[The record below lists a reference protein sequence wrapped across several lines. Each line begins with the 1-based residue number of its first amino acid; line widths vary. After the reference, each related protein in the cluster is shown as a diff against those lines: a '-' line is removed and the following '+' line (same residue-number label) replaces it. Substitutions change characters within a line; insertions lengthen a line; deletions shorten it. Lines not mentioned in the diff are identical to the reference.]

1 MLDRDAGPGP
11 NAAAL
16 DARHWYH
23 CPMETSVLKTLLAA
37 GEWRA
42 ADDETR
48 RLLLVDADDGGFT
61 GLDPSEVPTLDC
73 ALLLAIDEAWA
84 KASKGQ
90 YGLTAQSEI
99 LAAVRAEDHS
109 QKEMW
114 RTFGTRVGWFN
125 DAGWSEASEVG
136 YSSDGGA
143 GHLPWIPGIWPT
155 VSTGRPYEVLFLFY
169 RHFSRCTEAARS

>member
-1 MLDRDAGPGP
+1 MDDRDAGPGP
-11 NAAAL
+11 NVAVL
-16 DARHWYH
+16 GARHCYH
-23 CPMETSVLKTLLAA
+23 GRMQISVLETLLAA

-84 KASKGQ
+84 TASRGQ

-99 LAAVRAEDHS
+99 LAAVRAEDYS

-114 RTFGTRVGWFN
+114 RAFGIRVGWFH
-125 DAGWSEASEVG
+125 DAGWYEASDVG
-136 YSSDGGA
+136 YSADGGA

-169 RHFSRCTEAARS
+169 RHFTQCLET

>member
-1 MLDRDAGPGP
+1 
-11 NAAAL
+11 
-16 DARHWYH
+16 
-23 CPMETSVLKTLLAA
+23 METSALKTLLAA

-48 RLLLVDADDGGFT
+48 RLLLRDADDGGFT

-73 ALLLAIDEAWA
+73 ALLLAIDDAWA

-99 LAAVRAEDHS
+99 LAGVRAEDYS
-109 QKEMW
+109 RRETW
-114 RTFGTRVGWFN
+114 RVFGTRVGWFEPSDVGWFEASDVGYTA
-125 DAGWSEASEVG
+125 DAGV
-136 YSSDGGA
+136 

-169 RHFSRCTEAARS
+169 RHFTRCAKAALS